1 MRYEKTEEK
10 VLERRMPTNALWYE
24 NTEFKVKDNQK
35 DMLEEWWEWSCQEY
49 MYALWLELLDR

>member
-1 MRYEKTEEK
+1 MTEEK

-24 NTEFKVKDNQK
+24 NTEFKIKDNQK

-49 MYALWLELLDR
+49 MYALWLELSDR